1 MKRVRPTK
9 QDKARSQF
17 TAKMTPLSTLPGV
30 EWQAAVARTNDKPR
44 GKVRKGIVET
54 GGSAN

>member
-1 MKRVRPTK
+1 MKRTRPSK
-9 QDKARSQF
+9 KDKERSQF
-17 TAKMTPLSTLPGV
+17 SANYTPLASLPGV
-30 EWQAAVARTNDKPR
+30 EMQAAVARTNDKPR

>member
-9 QDKARSQF
+9 QPQVRSQF
-17 TAKMTPLSTLPGV
+17 TANYTKPTTLPGV
-30 EWQAAVARTNDKPR
+30 ELEAVVARTNDKPR
-44 GKVRKGIVET
+44 GKVRKGITEA